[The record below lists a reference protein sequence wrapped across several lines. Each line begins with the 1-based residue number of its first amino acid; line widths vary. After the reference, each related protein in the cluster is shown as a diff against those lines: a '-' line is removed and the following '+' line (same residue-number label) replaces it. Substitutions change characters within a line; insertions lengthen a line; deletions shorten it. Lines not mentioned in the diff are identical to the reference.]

1 MRKSQIIFAQNVE
14 KNFTRKVTLR
24 PITEST
30 LVKNLT
36 NAPGKAVMKLVSA
49 KVISIFTLENF
60 IKRADKTCMID
71 KKICF

>member
-24 PITEST
+24 PITDST

-49 KVISIFTLENF
+49 KVISIFTSGNVT
-60 IKRADKTCMID
+60 KRADKTYTID
-71 KKICF
+71 KKI

>member
-24 PITEST
+24 PITDST
-30 LVKNLT
+30 QVKNLT

-49 KVISIFTLENF
+49 KVISIFTLGNF
-60 IKRADKTCMID
+60 TKRADKTYMID
-71 KKICF
+71 KTF